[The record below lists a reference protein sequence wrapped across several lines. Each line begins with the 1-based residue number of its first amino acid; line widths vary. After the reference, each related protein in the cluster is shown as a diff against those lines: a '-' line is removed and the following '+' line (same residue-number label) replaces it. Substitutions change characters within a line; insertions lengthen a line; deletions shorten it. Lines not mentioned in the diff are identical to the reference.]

1 MQSLRRPRRSPRSI
15 KCVDFVAAVDPRD
28 PLTHILVTCKWKQ
41 VQGRR
46 ERNAPVVVHADLGL
60 LVMGTAPP
68 RGQAN
73 RLARGAG
80 QHRFVQNPRGAL
92 EDVSALRTEPLEGA
106 QNMMRLL
113 PGAAGLLGTD
123 HFPFM
128 NEYSDGCTPNEYNDR
143 DGGVTVTADGEQQG
157 GADDMALWVNSRR
170 EPRTTTQPHQPSASP
185 LQPHTPQS
193 VVSGLSPGSQ
203 LRAAA
208 ALAQST
214 VLAYHNPSVV
224 LLQGDR
230 QSFLFGVQR
239 GRFLADCFEPQ
250 IAMIADGY
258 LTLVIAV
265 PDPGMVRRRADFHQ
279 PFQLAMDTLFDVL
292 RRHALPSTSGSRL
305 LFSPP
310 RPREELERLRKAIAG
325 DPSMQSVWECRD
337 ALYRAT
343 LSDETAGSTPPVE
356 PPLPTEQ
363 EARHLVELSEGQ
375 AWGEMDFK
383 NLLQHAIETFEQSGA
398 ETYVWARNTA
408 RRACAAV
415 AGQTAWKEL
424 TFRRKLL
431 LTLAGNQ
438 MHRGVAGGL
447 SLEACVRGGVRASR
461 VLGSIVAC
469 LKSGDIKCMH
479 ESHHLHTYAGVAN
492 RLCELL
498 SLLFCLGCALP
509 PQAHAVAPRTIAC
522 SPR

>member
-15 KCVDFVAAVDPRD
+15 KCVDFVAPVDPYD
-28 PLTHILVTCKWKQ
+28 PLTHLLVTCKWKQ

-46 ERNAPVVVHADLGL
+46 ERNAPVVVHAGLGL

-68 RGQAN
+68 RGQAS

-92 EDVSALRTEPLEGA
+92 EDVSALRMAPLEGA
-106 QNMMRLL
+106 RHMMRLL
-113 PGAAGLLGTD
+113 PGAADLLGTD
-123 HFPFM
+123 DFPFM
-128 NEYSDGCTPNEYNDR
+128 NEYSDGCTPNEHNDEQ
-143 DGGVTVTADGEQQG
+143 VTVTADGEQQG
-157 GADDMALWVNSRR
+157 GADDMALWVNSRW
-170 EPRTTTQPHQPSASP
+170 EPRTTTRPQQPSASP

-193 VVSGLSPGSQ
+193 VVSGLSPGPQ
-203 LRAAA
+203 LWAAA

-214 VLAYHNPSVV
+214 VLAYHNPCVV
-224 LLQGDR
+224 LLKGDR

-250 IAMIADGY
+250 IVMIADGY

-265 PDPGMVRRRADFHQ
+265 PDPGMVRRKAEFQQ
-279 PFQLAMDTLFDVL
+279 PLKQAMATLFDVL

-310 RPREELERLRKAIAG
+310 RPREELERLRKAITG
-325 DPSMQSVWECRD
+325 DPFMQSVWECRD

-398 ETYVWARNTA
+398 QTYVWARNTA
-408 RRACAAV
+408 RRACAAIS
-415 AGQTAWKEL
+415 GQTAWKEL
-424 TFRRKLL
+424 PFRRKLL

-438 MHRGVAGGL
+438 MPQL
-447 SLEACVRGGVRASR
+447 SLEACARGG
-461 VLGSIVAC
+461 
-469 LKSGDIKCMH
+469 
-479 ESHHLHTYAGVAN
+479 AN
-492 RLCELL
+492 REVVFGKGATENLVLERCE
-498 SLLFCLGCALP
+498 
-509 PQAHAVAPRTIAC
+509 
-522 SPR
+522 